1 MEIRTLK
8 AAQLKPADYNPRRD
22 LQPEDAEY
30 QKLRRSIE
38 EFGYVEPIIW
48 NERTGRVVG
57 GHQRLKVLLEKGA
70 EEIEAVVVDLDEK
83 NEKILNALLNKVKGR
98 WDIGKL
104 ADLLQELDEAGAMD
118 LTGFEDWEL
127 QSLLMQYDHI
137 KDLMEEDF
145 SGYDDGKE
153 RSTFTMTFSLPA
165 GARET
170 VEEYMKTK
178 ENAKAE
184 LATAI
189 INKVK
194 GGAVM
199 QIERKRISDLNRATY
214 NPRID
219 LIPGDPEYENLRRSI
234 TTYGLLIPVI
244 WNKRTNNVVGGHQ
257 RLTVLE
263 NEGETEVDVS
273 VVDLDPMQE
282 RQLNV
287 ALNKIEGGWDEEKLG
302 ALLAELGDDATL
314 TGFNQQ
320 EIDSLTN
327 DIDSLIDGDT
337 VDEEL
342 RAIEELFNVSL
353 TFDKADQ
360 EELKAFVKDYGKE
373 ALVEVI
379 IQKAKGEI

>member
-1 MEIRTLK
+1 
-8 AAQLKPADYNPRRD
+8 
-22 LQPEDAEY
+22 
-30 QKLRRSIE
+30 
-38 EFGYVEPIIW
+38 
-48 NERTGRVVG
+48 
-57 GHQRLKVLLEKGA
+57 
-70 EEIEAVVVDLDEK
+70 
-83 NEKILNALLNKVKGR
+83 
-98 WDIGKL
+98 
-104 ADLLQELDEAGAMD
+104 
-118 LTGFEDWEL
+118 
-127 QSLLMQYDHI
+127 
-137 KDLMEEDF
+137 
-145 SGYDDGKE
+145 
-153 RSTFTMTFSLPA
+153 
-165 GARET
+165 
-170 VEEYMKTK
+170 
-178 ENAKAE
+178 
-184 LATAI
+184 
-189 INKVK
+189 
-194 GGAVM
+194 M
-199 QIERKRISDLNRATY
+199 QIERKKISELNRAAY
-214 NPRID
+214 NPRIE
-219 LIPGDPEYENLRRSI
+219 LIPGDTEYENLRRSI

-244 WNKRTNNVVGGHQ
+244 WNRQTGNVVGGHQ

-273 VVDLDPMQE
+273 VVDLDLMQE

-314 TGFNQQ
+314 TGFSAA

-373 ALVEVI
+373 ALIEVI

>member
-1 MEIRTLK
+1 
-8 AAQLKPADYNPRRD
+8 
-22 LQPEDAEY
+22 
-30 QKLRRSIE
+30 
-38 EFGYVEPIIW
+38 
-48 NERTGRVVG
+48 
-57 GHQRLKVLLEKGA
+57 
-70 EEIEAVVVDLDEK
+70 
-83 NEKILNALLNKVKGR
+83 
-98 WDIGKL
+98 
-104 ADLLQELDEAGAMD
+104 
-118 LTGFEDWEL
+118 
-127 QSLLMQYDHI
+127 
-137 KDLMEEDF
+137 
-145 SGYDDGKE
+145 
-153 RSTFTMTFSLPA
+153 
-165 GARET
+165 
-170 VEEYMKTK
+170 
-178 ENAKAE
+178 
-184 LATAI
+184 
-189 INKVK
+189 
-194 GGAVM
+194 M
-199 QIERKRISDLNRATY
+199 QIERKKISDLNRATY

-234 TTYGLLIPVI
+234 NTYGMLIPVV
-244 WNKRTNNVVGGHQ
+244 WNKQTNNVVGGHQ

-282 RQLNV
+282 RQLNI

-302 ALLAELGDDATL
+302 ALLAELGEDATL

-327 DIDSLIDGDT
+327 DIDSLIDGET

-360 EELKAFVKDYGKE
+360 EELKAFVKDFGKE

>member
-1 MEIRTLK
+1 
-8 AAQLKPADYNPRRD
+8 
-22 LQPEDAEY
+22 
-30 QKLRRSIE
+30 
-38 EFGYVEPIIW
+38 
-48 NERTGRVVG
+48 
-57 GHQRLKVLLEKGA
+57 
-70 EEIEAVVVDLDEK
+70 
-83 NEKILNALLNKVKGR
+83 
-98 WDIGKL
+98 
-104 ADLLQELDEAGAMD
+104 
-118 LTGFEDWEL
+118 
-127 QSLLMQYDHI
+127 
-137 KDLMEEDF
+137 
-145 SGYDDGKE
+145 
-153 RSTFTMTFSLPA
+153 
-165 GARET
+165 
-170 VEEYMKTK
+170 
-178 ENAKAE
+178 
-184 LATAI
+184 
-189 INKVK
+189 
-194 GGAVM
+194 M

-287 ALNKIEGGWDEEKLG
+287 ALNKIEGGWDEE
-302 ALLAELGDDATL
+302 
-314 TGFNQQ
+314 
-320 EIDSLTN
+320 
-327 DIDSLIDGDT
+327 
-337 VDEEL
+337 L

>member
-1 MEIRTLK
+1 MEIRMLKAEQLK
-8 AAQLKPADYNPRRD
+8 AAEYNPRRD

-30 QKLRRSIE
+30 KKLRRSIE

-48 NERTGRVVG
+48 NKRTG
-57 GHQRLKVLLEKGA
+57 
-70 EEIEAVVVDLDEK
+70 
-83 NEKILNALLNKVKGR
+83 
-98 WDIGKL
+98 
-104 ADLLQELDEAGAMD
+104 
-118 LTGFEDWEL
+118 
-127 QSLLMQYDHI
+127 
-137 KDLMEEDF
+137 
-145 SGYDDGKE
+145 
-153 RSTFTMTFSLPA
+153 
-165 GARET
+165 
-170 VEEYMKTK
+170 
-178 ENAKAE
+178 
-184 LATAI
+184 
-189 INKVK
+189 
-194 GGAVM
+194 
-199 QIERKRISDLNRATY
+199 
-214 NPRID
+214 
-219 LIPGDPEYENLRRSI
+219 
-234 TTYGLLIPVI
+234 
-244 WNKRTNNVVGGHQ
+244 NVVGGHQ

-287 ALNKIEGGWDEEKLG
+287 ALNKVEGGWDEEKLG

-314 TGFNQQ
+314 TGFTQA

-360 EELKAFVKDYGKE
+360 EELKAYVKDYGKE
-373 ALVEVI
+373 ALIETI